1 MYLYN
6 VIFILILMFSLNHCS
21 ATDVVNIGAAVV
33 TNIEETNDN

>member
-1 MYLYN
+1 
-6 VIFILILMFSLNHCS
+6 MFSLNHCS

>member
-1 MYLYN
+1 MKTF
-6 VIFILILMFSLNHCS
+6 IFILIIFFGLNHCS